1 MSVELFVVTFHE
13 IVPVYPFA
21 GLTVT
26 EDVPELPAAT
36 VRFVPD
42 RLKDSSELDEE
53 PTVIVK
59 LAEDEAYVVSPE

>member
-1 MSVELFVVTFHE
+1 
-13 IVPVYPFA
+13 VYPFA